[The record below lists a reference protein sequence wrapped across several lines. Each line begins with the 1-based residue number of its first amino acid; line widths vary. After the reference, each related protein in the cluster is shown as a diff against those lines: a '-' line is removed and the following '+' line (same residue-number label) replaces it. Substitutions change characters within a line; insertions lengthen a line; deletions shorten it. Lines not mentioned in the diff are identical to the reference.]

1 MAQFDHDTLG
11 PALKEFY
18 SGRQVPNLVYENN
31 PFYGMI
37 KKERMGGKFYD
48 FPVEYEL
55 PASRSADITKALANK
70 SASSMVEFNVTMVK
84 DYIAISIDRET
95 MYATEKSEMA
105 FFSARTRSIDS
116 ALKQLVRSLAMSMY
130 RNKGGAV
137 GKIATG
143 GISTNTITLDDI
155 EEIAN
160 FGKGDRIVLSAND
173 GSSTAHTLLAGTVL
187 VVTNVNRDTGVLTF
201 DVNVTAAFAAAAA
214 GNFMFKD
221 GDFKVKLAGLDS
233 WCPQTAPS
241 AGESFFGADRS
252 PDTSRLAGT
261 RFSGVGFSMSE
272 AFLGG
277 CARLGREGV
286 TPTHILTNPVN
297 LKNLTVEL
305 GNNAVYDMSKVD
317 DADVGFKSI
326 VFQTGMGN
334 VNVHADHNCPAK
346 KSYITR
352 LDAWLMPHSSKAV
365 PEIQDEDGSVLF
377 REAGS
382 DGFEVRMSYY
392 ANMCALNPQETC
404 VVTHST

>member
-1 MAQFDHDTLG
+1 MAQFDHDTLSA
-11 PALKEFY
+11 ALKEYY
-18 SGRQVPNLVYENN
+18 SGQEVPNLVYPNN

-37 KKERMGGKFYD
+37 KKQRIGGKYYD

-70 SASSMVEFNVTMVK
+70 SASSLAEFNVPVVK

-95 MYATEKSEMA
+95 MSATEKNEMA
-105 FFSARTRSIDS
+105 FFSARTRAIDS
-116 ALKQLVRSLAMSMY
+116 ALKQLVRSLSMGMY

-137 GKIATG
+137 GKIAAA
-143 GISTNTITLDDI
+143 GITTNTITLDDI

-173 GSSTAHTLLAGTVL
+173 GSSTAHTLLAGSVL

-214 GNFMFKD
+214 GNFLFKD
-221 GDFKVKLAGLDS
+221 GDFKVKIAGLDS
-233 WCPQTAPS
+233 WCPATAPT
-241 AGESFFGADRS
+241 AGDSFYGADRS
-252 PDTSRLAGT
+252 PDPSRLAGT
-261 RFSGVGFSMSE
+261 RYNGIGLSMSE
-272 AFLGG
+272 AFLSG

-297 LKNLTVEL
+297 VKNLTVEL

-352 LDAWLMPHSSKAV
+352 LDAWLMVHSSKAV
-365 PEIQDEDGSVLF
+365 PEIQDEDGGVLF

-382 DGFEVRMSYY
+382 DGYEVRASYY
-392 ANMCALNPQETC
+392 ANMAALNPQETC
-404 VVTHST
+404 VVTHSS